1 MLTQE
6 QRELFQKDKY
16 ELVDMIVS
24 LRKKLKSNGT
34 LPEEQNKTT
43 WTVPNKLEPPVDAI
57 AKSLNKLNKEM
68 GYGNKEET
76 SKAFK
81 EEC

>member
-1 MLTQE
+1 MLTDE

-24 LRKKLKSNGT
+24 LRKKVKSDNT
-34 LPEEQNKTT
+34 LPKEQKKTV
-43 WTVPNKLEPPVDAI
+43 WTAPSKFEPPVDAI
-57 AKSLNKLNKEM
+57 GKSLNKLNKEM
-68 GYGNKEET
+68 GYGNKKE